1 MNLKDIINDIE
12 IVKEA
17 MKNGDSE
24 DAILM
29 LSDLKED
36 LKIIALSVDL

>member
-1 MNLKDIINDIE
+1 MTLKEIVNDIE

-17 MKNGDSE
+17 IKNGDSE

-36 LKIIALSVDL
+36 LKIIALSLDL

>member
-1 MNLKDIINDIE
+1 MTLKEIINDIE

-17 MKNGDSE
+17 IKNGDKG

-29 LSDLKED
+29 LSDIGED
-36 LKIIALSVDL
+36 LEIIALSLDL